1 MEEGFAIADSSIFM
15 ILSIKKGCDLEKIH
29 VTVLLYDV
37 LFS

>member
-15 ILSIKKGCDLEKIH
+15 IIALKKGCDLEKIF